1 MRHNAGHSNYHN
13 HLDNQIIEMD
23 PFQHRKTPQNYK
35 IITLG
40 HHQTSH
46 QILGHKDPPTSG
58 QHPGNGPDIQAPT
71 TPRGSLLPQCE
82 TTSTISMLSTHNYRS
97 PKSKRSSTHHNS
109 SQKGTIQYYH
119 NKHDYHHETNQC
131 AWNFVFET
139 SDRHFTS

>member
-71 TPRGSLLPQCE
+71 MPRGSPTTKVKIRHLYQCLALTITKPNIHNV
-82 TTSTISMLSTHNYRS
+82 TTQ
-97 PKSKRSSTHHNS
+97 HNS
-109 SQKGTIQYYH
+109 SQKGTTQYY
-119 NKHDYHHETNQC
+119 NYHCETGQL
-131 AWNFVFET
+131 AWNVAMRDLECLYFQ
-139 SDRHFTS
+139 